1 MLFVFKQK
9 TAYEMR
15 ISDWSSDVCSSDLD
29 RDGFVLGEGAGALL
43 LEEYEHARRRG
54 ARIYGEFAGYGMSS
68 DAHHITSPDRD
79 GPRRGVVNALRNG
92 GINPDQVGY
101 VNAPRTSTPLGASKD
116 TRDTHLAE
124 SRRGEGGVGGG
135 K

>member
-1 MLFVFKQK
+1 MRALSMRNDDPT
-9 TAYEMR
+9 TASR
-15 ISDWSSDVCSSDLD
+15 PFDKD

-79 GPRRGVVNALRNG
+79 GPRSGVVNALRNG
-92 GINPDQVGY
+92 GINPDQVDY
-101 VNAPRTSTPLGASKD
+101 VNAHGTSTQIGRASCRERVCQNVSISVVAVSLK
-116 TRDTHLAE
+116 
-124 SRRGEGGVGGG
+124 
-135 K
+135 KY